1 MGKSAVASATGG
13 SVCDGPDALF
23 PLLCDQPI
31 QSVSFLK
38 GGYIE
43 LPPKPLSPELELL
56 ATFATT
62 SSSGIILAALG
73 KRGENRQVHGVSSSN
88 AIEP

>member
-1 MGKSAVASATGG
+1 MGLT
-13 SVCDGPDALF
+13 LLL

-31 QSVSFLK
+31 RSVSFLK

-43 LPPKPLSPELELL
+43 LPPKPLSQESELL

-62 SSSGIILAALG
+62 SSNGIILAALG
-73 KRGENRQVHGVSSSN
+73 KRGENQQVYEVSRSN